1 MLRAHIFL
9 LFNICFLQS
18 QIIVHVEKALLIEI
32 ITYNIDNL
40 RAVIFYRWSVR
51 SLTTEIGLMKKKLLH
66 KNIFLFINFILRPT
80 LCKYFFLSAGQPI
93 KGYCFQ

>member
-1 MLRAHIFL
+1 MLRVHIFL

-40 RAVIFYRWSVR
+40 RAVIFLPLVR
-51 SLTTEIGLMKKKLLH
+51 YDFDHRNRIDEI
-66 KNIFLFINFILRPT
+66 
-80 LCKYFFLSAGQPI
+80 
-93 KGYCFQ
+93 